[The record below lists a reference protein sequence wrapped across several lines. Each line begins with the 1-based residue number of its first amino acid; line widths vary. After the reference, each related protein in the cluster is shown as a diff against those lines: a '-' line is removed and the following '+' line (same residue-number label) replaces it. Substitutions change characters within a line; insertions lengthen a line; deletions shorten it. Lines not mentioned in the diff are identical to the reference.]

1 MDRYTPVD
9 DPVASLE
16 DCTCMPREA
25 CETTDDRPAL
35 DGLDERSLSVLWELS
50 RLGDAEVAFSGIR
63 RRLQIHQE
71 SLSRTL
77 RRLEDRGLVEGAG
90 EGYRLT
96 DDGFDRIR
104 ACRRAADRP
113 TLSPVVST
121 VVPST
126 VDPDVFLDRL
136 TGRWFDG
143 LHWYGRAQGPGEV
156 RLAWLTDPDREI
168 VQLRVVGGT
177 AVVEAEPDLDDA
189 ATASA
194 MASLLGALAE
204 VLEPSAS

>member
-1 MDRYTPVD
+1 
-9 DPVASLE
+9 
-16 DCTCMPREA
+16 MPREA
-25 CETTDDRPAL
+25 CETTDDCPPF
-35 DGLDERSLSVLWELS
+35 DGLDERSFSVLWELS

-77 RRLEDRGLVEGAG
+77 RRLEDRGLVEGTG

-104 ACRRAADRP
+104 ACRRAAERP
-113 TLSPVVST
+113 TFSPVVSA

-126 VDPDVFLDRL
+126 VDPDAFLDRL
-136 TGRWFDG
+136 TGRWFEG
-143 LHWYGRAQGPGEV
+143 LHWYGLAEGPGEV
-156 RLAWLTDPDREI
+156 RLAWLADPDREI
-168 VQLRVVGGT
+168 VQLRIVGGS
-177 AVVEAEPDLDDA
+177 AILEAEPDLDDA

-194 MASLLGALAE
+194 MSSLLVALAD